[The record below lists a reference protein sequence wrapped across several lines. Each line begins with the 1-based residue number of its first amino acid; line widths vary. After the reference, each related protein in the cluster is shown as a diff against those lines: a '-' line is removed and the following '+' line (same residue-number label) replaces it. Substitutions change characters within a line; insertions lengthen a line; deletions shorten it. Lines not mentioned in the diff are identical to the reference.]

1 MMVGRGVCEPDQPP
15 FAPHPHR
22 SRRDRLAHRVD
33 AEDRVL
39 THRLAALD
47 IHLAT
52 YAGMD
57 EVTLAPDVGQ
67 HARQIAAVDIAPLHH
82 FVEPRQP
89 HRRHAYRFGFHQVP
103 PPRASRLSRSYG
115 PTIHSDSRGELPL
128 FVFAKPRYK

>member
-1 MMVGRGVCEPDQPP
+1 MAVAGSTEADPP
-15 FAPHPHR
+15 LSAQNNQR
-22 SRRDRLAHRVD
+22 NRRDRLANRGD

-47 IHLAT
+47 IHWAT

-67 HARQIAAVDIAPLHH
+67 HARQIAAIDIAPLHH

-115 PTIHSDSRGELPL
+115 PTIQSESRGELPL